1 MMILLF
7 LLYFL
12 IGIQIL
18 VKPNQTIP
26 LQFLLCLFL
35 SVCSFNFHSHLVPL

>member
-12 IGIQIL
+12 IGIQLLI
-18 VKPNQTIP
+18 KPNRSIP
-26 LQFLLCLFL
+26 LQFLLCLIL
-35 SVCSFNFHSHLVPL
+35 TLCSFNFHSHLVHL